1 MSITEEQRHRLIRAL
16 ERELGEE
23 EAASLMELVPRVHW
37 EDLAT
42 KRDVLAVAS
51 DVHGVKSDVH
61 GVKSDVH
68 GVKSD
73 VHAVKSDVHAV
84 ASRLDVLES
93 RVGSLESRM
102 DERFD
107 QQDRLWR
114 AELGRVEAHVD
125 ASIADA
131 VNRLTF
137 RLLPAMATMIAIFG
151 AIAALF

>member
-42 KRDVLAVAS
+42 KRDVLAVA
-51 DVHGVKSDVH
+51 SDVH